1 MTSAKLRNENQKTV
15 IKTDDLN
22 VNQPKET
29 NREYAVPGQIK
40 RDTAAIAGGKQV
52 QYSILDNTGYLIA
65 KCLFKSML
73 KSARSQGSTIC
84 SNRF

>member
-1 MTSAKLRNENQKTV
+1 M
-15 IKTDDLN
+15 IKTDDLD

-52 QYSILDNTGYLIA
+52 QYKLSIIA
-65 KCLFKSML
+65 
-73 KSARSQGSTIC
+73 
-84 SNRF
+84 

>member
-1 MTSAKLRNENQKTV
+1 MCHRKGNICGQWFCCQYPLINYSDKLRNENQKTV
-15 IKTDDLN
+15 IKTDDLD

-52 QYSILDNTGYLIA
+52 QYKLSKKMFRYV
-65 KCLFKSML
+65 
-73 KSARSQGSTIC
+73 
-84 SNRF
+84 